1 MNELLSKK
9 LCDEFATGSCRNDI
23 NNSLSGKSLR
33 KVESAADRAKKMTS
47 TTQSNVP
54 INIECLDGER
64 DLSSTIS
71 RSELETLCLD
81 SFDRVIE
88 CLKKISA
95 KW

>member
-1 MNELLSKK
+1 MNNLLSKK
-9 LCDEFATGSCRNDI
+9 LCDDFAKGRNDKNI
-23 NNSLSGKSLR
+23 ALSEKSHR
-33 KVESAADRAKKMTS
+33 KVVSAADRAKKMTS

-64 DLSSTIS
+64 DLHSSIS
-71 RSELETLCLD
+71 RSEVETLCQD
-81 SFDRVIE
+81 SFDRVTE